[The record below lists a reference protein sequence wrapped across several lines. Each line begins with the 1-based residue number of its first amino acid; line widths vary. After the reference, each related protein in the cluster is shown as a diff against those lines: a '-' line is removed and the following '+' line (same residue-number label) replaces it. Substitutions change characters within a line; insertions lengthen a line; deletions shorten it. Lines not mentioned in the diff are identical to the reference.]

1 MKYGPTSV
9 LVIESEGGEY
19 KGEILAALVELVN
32 AGTVRVIDALG
43 VVKDD
48 KGKVTTLEVNQMGAN
63 GVHIF
68 DPLDAEITGLL
79 SNTDI
84 NDIAALLNNNS
95 ASALLVLEH
104 VWANKLGEAIVNA
117 KGRVVLNRLLLPD
130 VVEENFKEME
140 AVG

>member
-9 LVIESEGGEY
+9 LVIESQGGEY
-19 KGEILAALVELVN
+19 KGEILAALIELVN

-43 VVKDD
+43 VTKDD
-48 KGKVTTLEVNQMGAN
+48 KGKVTTLEVSQMGER

-68 DPLDAEITGLL
+68 DPLNAEITGLL

-84 NDIAALLNNNS
+84 EDIAAMLDNNS

-117 KGRVVLNRLLLPD
+117 KGKVVMNRLLLPD
-130 VVEENFKEME
+130 VVEENFKLME
-140 AVG
+140 QVS